1 MSQSTQKRKVLLTGG
16 TGFVGH
22 HVARRLTE
30 RGHAIRA
37 LVRSAERANAL
48 RDLGAELVEG
58 DVVDDIAGETLAGCD
73 AVIHLVGI
81 IREKPPALTFERV
94 HTRGTLHVVEAA
106 KSAGVKK
113 FAHMSALGA
122 AVQGTAYQRTK
133 YEAEELVRRSGLPFV
148 IFRPSV
154 IVGTGGEFTNLLVSM
169 VRRAPA
175 VPVIGDGNYRL
186 QPVDVENMASAMV
199 LAVERDDISGESYDI
214 GGPHKLT
221 YNRMLEIASEELGV
235 RRKLFHVPAAL
246 VRPFVDLAT
255 NWRLPAPVT
264 SDQLDMLFQESVVP
278 GEGNALRDVFG
289 LELATF
295 RSVMQRAGQA

>member
-122 AVQGTAYQRTK
+122 AAQGTAYQRTK

-186 QPVDVENMASAMV
+186 QPVDVGNMASAMV

-235 RRKLFHVPAAL
+235 RRKLFH
-246 VRPFVDLAT
+246 
-255 NWRLPAPVT
+255 
-264 SDQLDMLFQESVVP
+264 
-278 GEGNALRDVFG
+278 
-289 LELATF
+289 
-295 RSVMQRAGQA
+295 